1 MPVSADK
8 VASAIAE
15 DVQLKNLLT
24 AQKEKNIGTNALQY
38 KSSNLQRSIR
48 RILMQW
54 KNSDS

>member
-8 VASAIAE
+8 IASATAE

-24 AQKEKNIGTNALQY
+24 AWKEKDIDTNALQY
-38 KSSNLQRSIR
+38 KSSNLQRLIR
-48 RILMQW
+48 HILIQW